1 MDMDMEMC
9 LVLELEYSEL
19 YVNKETRYMC
29 N

>member
-1 MDMDMEMC
+1 MDMVMEMC
-9 LVLELEYSEL
+9 LVMELEYSES